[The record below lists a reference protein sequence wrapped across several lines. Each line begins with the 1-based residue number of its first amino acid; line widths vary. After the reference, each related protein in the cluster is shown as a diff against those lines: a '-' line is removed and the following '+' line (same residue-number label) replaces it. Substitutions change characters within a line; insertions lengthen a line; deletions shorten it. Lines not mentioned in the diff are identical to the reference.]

1 MADYFLL
8 EKSFEVEFDLVTGEE
23 INEIWNGS
31 NYTELNFDFLQLSQL
46 KSIDDYIFSV
56 KNLGRA
62 SYISLV
68 WEKVTFR

>member
-1 MADYFLL
+1 MADYSSL

-23 INEIWNGS
+23 INEIWNES
-31 NYTELNFDFLQLSQL
+31 NYTELNFDFLQLPQF

-62 SYISLV
+62 S
-68 WEKVTFR
+68 

>member
-1 MADYFLL
+1 MADYSLL

-56 KNLGRA
+56 KNLDRA
-62 SYISLV
+62 S
-68 WEKVTFR
+68 